1 MNLETGFTAVMQ
13 RLQALLP
20 GSIQTAEVLAAV
32 TKPQQQAGATKR
44 AAVVKVCMMAAED
57 ALKVAGITLPAGGAL
72 ESAVGG
78 LVDAAVGVMNAWKP
92 KGSNAGAPKESPAPA
107 GSAIETPGPA
117 PSPATTRPEVADP
130 TAPAAA
136 AADLEGWSPAAI
148 AATLETDVRIK
159 AGVIERD
166 GVRYVWDEMSK
177 AWATPGR

>member
-44 AAVVKVCMMAAED
+44 AAVVKVCMMAASD
-57 ALKVAGITLPAGGAL
+57 ALKVAGIACPEGEAL
-72 ESAVGG
+72 I
-78 LVDAAVGVMNAWKP
+78 DAAVGVMNAWKP